1 MTGQARARRFFEVI
15 GEDLDCRLSPYCWR
29 SRMALAHKG
38 LGYAPRPWHITE
50 KDRITDSGGITAP
63 VLVDGGRWLRDSWQI
78 ALYLDETYSE
88 FPLIPGPAALS
99 RCRFLNSWA
108 DSALHPGLFRAVI
121 AEQFPLTAEIDKAYY
136 RERTL
141 AKFGQS
147 VEEIGAH
154 PEPAAAQVRTA
165 LAPVED
171 ALSVAPYLGGD
182 APDYGDYILFG
193 TFQWARVVSRRHFWP
208 QGSALERW
216 FDALLD
222 AFDGMGRAQSP
233 RAHWD
238 LPPLTCLAR

>member
-1 MTGQARARRFFEVI
+1 
-15 GEDLDCRLSPYCWR
+15 
-29 SRMALAHKG
+29 MALAHKG
-38 LGYAPRPWHITE
+38 LSFEPQPWRITE
-50 KDRITDSGGITAP
+50 KHRIAASGGITAP
-63 VLVDGGRWLRDSWQI
+63 VLVDGRRWLRDSWKI
-78 ALYLDETYSE
+78 ALYLEETYPAH
-88 FPLIPGPAALS
+88 PLMAGPAALS

-108 DSALHPGLFRAVI
+108 DGTLHPALFRAVI

-136 RERTL
+136 LERTL
-141 AKFGQS
+141 MKFGQS
-147 VEEIGAH
+147 VEQIGAD
-154 PEPAAAQVRTA
+154 PDPAAALVSNA
-165 LAPVED
+165 LVPVED
-171 ALSVAPYLGGD
+171 ALSLAPYLGGD

-222 AFDGMGRAQSP
+222 AFDGMGRAQPP